1 MKSESKRST
10 RRLIILGSTGSVGIN
25 TLAVAEHLAARSPL
39 RFEIVGLA
47 AGANADALLKQ
58 AVRHNVRHVAIA
70 DAEQAG
76 VLKDVEHV
84 HAGESSAKELIEAV
98 AQPGDLVVGAMVG
111 AAGIP
116 AMLAAIERGCDIA
129 LANKETL
136 VAAGALVMPKI
147 RQRGV
152 ALLPLDSE
160 HSAIFQCLQ
169 DAHVHRSSS
178 SLHDDSDSDSNAPA
192 GMTQL
197 HDQSAEA
204 SSHRHHQSP
213 ASVCSGRHD
222 VTRIVLTASGGPF
235 RTWPKDRMQQATV
248 AEALNHPTWNMGP
261 KVTIDSAS
269 LMNKALEIIEAY
281 WLFDLPADKIDVIIH
296 PQSIVH
302 SFVEFVDGSVL
313 AQLGATD
320 MRTPI
325 QYALTW
331 PDRFEGCSRKMD
343 WLSLGRMDFEQ
354 VDPERFIAPQL
365 AYRVIETGGTMG
377 AVFNAANEAAVAAFI
392 DGKIQFGQIQ
402 TLVQEALEE
411 IEVGPVHT
419 INDVFQADSL
429 ARQFVQ
435 DRLHTV
441 GRGGAATAVIADTR
455 QKA

>member
-76 VLKDVEHV
+76 VLKDIEHV

-98 AQPGDLVVGAMVG
+98 AQPGDLVVGAIVG

-147 RQRGV
+147 RQRRV

-178 SLHDDSDSDSNAPA
+178 LHDDSDSNAPA
-192 GMTQL
+192 SIAQS
-197 HDQSAEA
+197 HDQY
-204 SSHRHHQSP
+204 QSP

-222 VTRIVLTASGGPF
+222 VARIVLTASGGPF
-235 RTWPKDRMQQATV
+235 RTWSKDRMQQATV

-392 DGKIQFGQIQ
+392 DGKILFGQIQ

-441 GRGGAATAVIADTR
+441 GRGGATTAVIADTR